1 MGCTKS
7 SAKREVYSNTS
18 LPQEIR
24 KLQANITDE
33 LRCKNPQQNSSK
45 HIPKTHLKGHIS

>member
-7 SAKREVYSNTS
+7 SAKREADNNTS

-24 KLQANITDE
+24 KLQINNIK
-33 LRCKNPQQNSSK
+33 LYINN
-45 HIPKTHLKGHIS
+45 